1 MFCNNKRILLPIVLG
16 SVFTSLFAIV
26 GLSIN
31 VYAQDSP
38 DLLLGDLALKTNLT
52 KEETQEVV
60 DKVTNYT
67 STMLK
72 AANGNQ
78 TKLEMLLIEDLAK
91 RNIIDED
98 AKQGFLSFIAKIPKP
113 PMETL
118 PSTIPGNLTVP
129 TFPENSSDFLK
140 DLDASS
146 SLLDEIANNNSDSQP
161 VSLMTSILKK
171 RVGDLGNGTDVLPFS
186 GDAEIFGKAVV
197 CAAMVVLGGSPATS
211 AANAYYCYEL
221 M

>member
-1 MFCNNKRILLPIVLG
+1 MG
-16 SVFTSLFAIV
+16 
-26 GLSIN
+26 IN
-31 VYAQDSP
+31 
-38 DLLLGDLALKTNLT
+38 
-52 KEETQEVV
+52 
-60 DKVTNYT
+60 
-67 STMLK
+67 M
-72 AANGNQ
+72 
-78 TKLEMLLIEDLAK
+78 
-91 RNIIDED
+91 
-98 AKQGFLSFIAKIPKP
+98 
-113 PMETL
+113 
-118 PSTIPGNLTVP
+118 
-129 TFPENSSDFLK
+129 ENSSDFLK